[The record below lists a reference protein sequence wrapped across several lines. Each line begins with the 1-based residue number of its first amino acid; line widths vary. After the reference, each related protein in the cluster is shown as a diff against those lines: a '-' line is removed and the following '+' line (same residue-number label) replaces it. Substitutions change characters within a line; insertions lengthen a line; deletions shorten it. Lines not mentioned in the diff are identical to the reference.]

1 MHPRSPI
8 RYYPK
13 YRSIRHG
20 KTVLHGITKVL
31 RQCFYP
37 KYSFYAAK
45 TDHSTEEEA
54 DNKSDKYKHIKGS
67 ARLGRGFDGAVG
79 SVLKLMKKHSFLK
92 PDSFLD
98 PKRHVTQYLSKL
110 TKTETATIHR
120 LSKRRNPYLKLFLV
134 WLKGKNYRLVDTQ
147 TPVGH
152 PGLKIGTMVDAVIH
166 DGERFRPVE
175 FKTGFESYHMK
186 ATKHPMRFPFHDQP
200 DHPLNQHHLQLAVT
214 TALYQYTFPQL
225 KVGKPILLRFQ
236 TSGIDE
242 YKQPK
247 FITKE
252 RIQDVQK
259 ILAKRSAA

>member
-1 MHPRSPI
+1 MHPVSPVSYHRKYNSI
-8 RYYPK
+8 RY
-13 YRSIRHG
+13 G
-20 KTVLHGITKVL
+20 NVTLQGITKVL

-37 KYSFYAAK
+37 KYSFFAAK
-45 TDHSTEEEA
+45 VDHSTEEQNHEG
-54 DNKSDKYKHIKGS
+54 YKHIKGS
-67 ARLGRGFDGAVG
+67 ARLGRGFDGVVG
-79 SVLKLMKKHSFLK
+79 NVLKLMKKHSFLN

-98 PKRHVTQYLSKL
+98 PKHHVTPYLNKL
-110 TKTETATIHR
+110 TKTDANTINR
-120 LSKRRNPYLKLFLV
+120 LHKRRNPYLKLFLI
-134 WLKGKNYRLVDTQ
+134 WLKGKNYKLVDTQ

-166 DGERFRPVE
+166 DGERYRPVE

-186 ATKHPMRFPFHDQP
+186 ATRHPMSYPFHDQP
-200 DHPLNQHHLQLAVT
+200 DHPLNQHHLQIAVT

-247 FITKE
+247 FIN
-252 RIQDVQK
+252 RQSMQAVQQV
-259 ILAKRSAA
+259 LAKR